1 MKKTLYVS
9 DLDGTLLNSGGV
21 LSDFSRLAIEGFF
34 EKGVLFTCATGRTLS
49 SVNMLLE
56 GVKFSC
62 PAILSDGL
70 FIYDMVAGKAVKTL
84 RLNDALI
91 CAVEDELTRRNQ
103 EGFLYCL
110 KGTEYGLF
118 YKYAGDPLSQH
129 FIESK
134 RPFLGDNIF
143 SIPSFSELPE
153 EYVPLY
159 FVIYSD
165 YESLCSLQ
173 NSVTGEEG
181 AHCLLNRDVYS
192 TRKDIFFMNILSD
205 QTSKSSA
212 IHFLKE
218 YLGAEEVVAFG
229 DNYNDLPML
238 MSADRCYVPENGIEE
253 AKAIATEV
261 IPSCD
266 ADSVV
271 RFIEREINS
280 QRFLK

>member
-21 LSDFSRLAIEGFF
+21 LSDYSRHAIEAFF
-34 EKGVLFTCATGRTLS
+34 DKGVFFTCATGRTLS

-70 FIYDMVAGKAVKTL
+70 FIFDMIADKPVKTL
-84 RLNDALI
+84 RLHDDLI
-91 CAVEDELTRRNQ
+91 RAVERELERCGQ

-118 YKYAGDPLSQH
+118 YKTASDDLSQH

-134 RPFLGDNIF
+134 RPFLGEKIF
-143 SIPSFSELPE
+143 KTVSFSELPE

-159 FVIYSD
+159 FVIYHD
-165 YESLCSLQ
+165 YHTLSLLQ
-173 NSVTGEEG
+173 SAITGEEG

-192 TRKDIFFMNILSD
+192 AQPDIYFMNILSD

-212 IHFLKE
+212 IDFLRD
-218 YLGAEEVVAFG
+218 YLGANEVVAFG
-229 DNYNDLPML
+229 DNFNDLPML
-238 MSADRCYVPENGIEE
+238 MNADRCYVPENGIEE

-266 ADSVV
+266 ADAVV
-271 RFIEREINS
+271 RFIEKDLLNR
-280 QRFLK
+280 

>member
-70 FIYDMVAGKAVKTL
+70 FIYDMVAEKAVHTV
-84 RLNDALI
+84 RLDDALI
-91 CAVEDELTRRNQ
+91 RAVEDELKQRNQ

-110 KGTEYGLF
+110 KGSEYGLF
-118 YKYAGDPLSQH
+118 YKSAKTPLSQH

-143 SIPSFSELPE
+143 ETLSFSELPE

-165 YESLCSLQ
+165 YESLSSLQ
-173 NSVTGEEG
+173 NQVTGKEG

-192 TRKDIFFMNILSD
+192 TRQDIYFMNILSD
-205 QTSKSSA
+205 RTSKSSA
-212 IHFLKE
+212 VQYLKE
-218 YLGAEEVVAFG
+218 YLGADEVVAFG
-229 DNYNDLPML
+229 DNFNDLPML
-238 MSADRCYVPENGIEE
+238 LSADRCYVPENGIEE
-253 AKAIATEV
+253 AKVIATEV

-271 RFIEREINS
+271 RFIEKDIQN
-280 QRFLK
+280 